1 MLVNFTDDFV
11 FICTR
16 SIHLANNPDYSQF
29 ITGEGSAILCVYIDK
44 ARMCDIHDRVS
55 YWNSR
60 TGLSAHA
67 DHSSSIAPY
76 TSKE

>member
-1 MLVNFTDDFV
+1 MHLCYVV
-11 FICTR
+11 FYHR

-29 ITGEGSAILCVYIDK
+29 ITAEGSAILCVYIDK

-67 DHSSSIAPY
+67 DHSASISFA
-76 TSKE
+76 SKA